1 MCCLISTYFRFWH
14 LRDLYIFFCIL
25 LFLLNVTSLS
35 SLCVVGVLHAQS
47 LSHVL
52 LFVTPWTIA
61 LQDPLSMEFSRQE
74 YWSGLPLPTP
84 RNLPDPGIKPASL
97 ASPALT
103 GGFFTTEPPGK
114 PVLLVC
120 IIYFHHC
127 KYLFA
132 LIQGSLHIHRISAA
146 SNYLF
151 VSHYDQLC

>member
-1 MCCLISTYFRFWH
+1 MSE
-14 LRDLYIFFCIL
+14 
-25 LFLLNVTSLS
+25 
-35 SLCVVGVLHAQS
+35 GVHAQS
-47 LSHVL
+47 CLTL
-52 LFVTPWTIA
+52 R
-61 LQDPLSMEFSRQE
+61 DPMDCSPPSSSVYIGFSRQE
-74 YWSGLPLPTP
+74 YWSGLPFPTP